1 MRTLLLTICIAL
13 SLSACE
19 TGAEGP
25 PPTFSPG
32 VQAHFEHYMEELNP
46 GVFVVSTDG
55 QTAHYSL
62 CPAIADHCFEV
73 GKGSRSQIL
82 NSCETNSGG
91 VPCHVYAVGR
101 RIVWKG

>member
-1 MRTLLLTICIAL
+1 MRTLLLALCTAL

-25 PPTFSPG
+25 PPTLSPR
-32 VQAHFEHYMEELNP
+32 VQAYFEQYMGESNP
-46 GVFVVSTDG
+46 LMFVVSTDG
-55 QTAHYSL
+55 RAAQYRY
-62 CPAIADHCFEV
+62 CPV
-73 GKGSRSQIL
+73 GFDRCYPVSGAPKSELFRE
-82 NSCETNSGG
+82 CEKKSGG